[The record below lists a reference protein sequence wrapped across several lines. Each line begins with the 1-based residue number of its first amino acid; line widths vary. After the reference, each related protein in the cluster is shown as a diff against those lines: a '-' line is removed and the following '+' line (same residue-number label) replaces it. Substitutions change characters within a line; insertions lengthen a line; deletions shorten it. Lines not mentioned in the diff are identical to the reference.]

1 LATVPAAQHTA
12 PAELPAQSSGPSHAH
27 VSEPVIGHAAPPAWQ
42 LDWSTDVLGASQ
54 HSSPGAQWIE
64 PVGVNGQ

>member
-1 LATVPAAQHTA
+1 
-12 PAELPAQSSGPSHAH
+12 